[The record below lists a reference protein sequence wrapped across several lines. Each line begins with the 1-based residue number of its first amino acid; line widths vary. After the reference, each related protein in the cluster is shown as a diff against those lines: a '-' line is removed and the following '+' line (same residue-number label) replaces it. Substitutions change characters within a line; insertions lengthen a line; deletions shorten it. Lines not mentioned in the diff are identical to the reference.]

1 MDGAVAS
8 VRRFNRF
15 FTAFVGALD
24 NDFLKTGMTL
34 AEARILF
41 EIAQCKQCFADDVQR
56 SLELDAGFVSRVLRR
71 FEGRRWIRR
80 ARLNSDGRR
89 RLIQLT
95 AKGRRQ
101 FRLLDCRQREEVE
114 ENLHRL
120 DGPARRRLTV
130 ALETARD
137 LLQAKVPPPFEIR
150 PFRVGDMGLVASRQS
165 ILYQEQYGWNRA
177 IEVNV
182 GDVTTN
188 FLRNFKPDREQCWIA
203 EVDGQLAGSVFL
215 TDEGGGLSRL
225 RLLYVEPM
233 FQGRGIG
240 DALVS
245 SCIAFA
251 RSVGYE
257 RITLWTHTILE
268 SARRIYARQGFRI
281 VETSEHRLFGI
292 PLNGE
297 TWVLEL
303 QVQP

>member
-1 MDGAVAS
+1 MDDAVAS

-15 FTAFVGALD
+15 YTAFVGALD
-24 NDFLKTGMTL
+24 SDFLKTGMTL

-41 EIAQCKQCFADDVQR
+41 EIAQSKQCFADDVQGT
-56 SLELDAGFVSRVLRR
+56 LDLDAGFVSRVLRR

-95 AKGRRQ
+95 AEGRRQ
-101 FRLLDCRQREEVE
+101 FEQLDARQRDVVE
-114 ENLHRL
+114 QNLRRL

-130 ALETARD
+130 ALEAARD
-137 LLQAKVPPPFEIR
+137 LLEAKEPPAFEIR
-150 PFRVGDMGLVASRQS
+150 PFRVGDMGLIASRQS
-165 ILYQEQYGWNRA
+165 ILYREQYGWNRG
-177 IEVNV
+177 IEVHE

-203 EVDGQLAGSVFL
+203 EVDGQIAGSIFL
-215 TDEGGGLSRL
+215 TDEGDSVSRL

-268 SARRIYARQGFRI
+268 SVRRIYARHGFRI
-281 VETSEHRLFGI
+281 VDTNEHRQFGI

-297 TWVLEL
+297 TWVLDL
-303 QVQP
+303 KVQP